1 MFYGILISVFLI
13 LFAYFSWRNLLLATT
28 FIVAFLPTYL
38 IRFSIGFVPMTLLEG
53 MILVLFGVWG
63 VKGVIARSDRRE
75 RRGNPP
81 ISEIAGDCFA
91 PLRSARNDKHFFPAM
106 TPWNWLIFIL
116 LVIATISMF
125 ISPNLRGA
133 AGAWKAYFI
142 EPILFLMV
150 FLNVI
155 KKKKDL
161 ELIFYALGFSAIYI
175 SLFAIYQKFTGFAIP
190 YPWQEEAVRRVTS
203 FYRFPNAVGLYLAP
217 IVVLYIGWFLEK
229 LSSKDYCSSVA
240 VAESRTFFSNKLK
253 FNFSIN
259 SKIKFLFFQ
268 LTVILLSIL
277 SIIFAESEGAYAGIL
292 AGCFFLGIITKKLRW
307 STLIFGAIFAIIILS
322 VPQLRN
328 YTWRQISFQEDSGKV
343 RTQMWQETWEM
354 LKDRPIL
361 GAGLAGYQETFDAY
375 HKARHIEI
383 YLYPH
388 NLFLNFWSELGL
400 SGLVV
405 YLIIVTT
412 FFYQLLRKRDS
423 QLKITLC
430 ATMIA
435 LLVHGLVDAPYL
447 KNDLSILF
455 WVIIGSSILLTSKEK
470 ICQKHNPT

>member
-1 MFYGILISVFLI
+1 MYFLITAFLI
-13 LFAYFSWRNLLLATT
+13 LFAYLSWRNLLLATA
-28 FIVAFLPTYL
+28 FLVAFLPTYL
-38 IRFSIGFVPMTLLEG
+38 IRFSVGPIPMTLLEG
-53 MILVLFGVWG
+53 MILVLFGVWAI
-63 VKGVIARSDRRE
+63 KGVIADLSLRAQRSGEKQSPEVRGLLRR
-75 RRGNPP
+75 
-81 ISEIAGDCFA
+81 S
-91 PLRSARNDKHFFPAM
+91 LRSLLAM
-106 TPWNWLIFIL
+106 TPWNWLIL
-116 LVIATISMF
+116 LWLIIATVSVF
-125 ISPNLRGA
+125 VSPNLRGA
-133 AGAWKAYFI
+133 AGSWKAYFI
-142 EPILFLMV
+142 EPILFLIV
-150 FLNVI
+150 FLSVI
-155 KKKKDL
+155 KTKKDL